1 MPAGR
6 CRLLTAAAFP
16 SDVPVNENGDRFEGP
31 LAHTVRRV
39 STIDVYIVDRVEIAA
54 GRAREFVDE
63 YQSTYMPGARDRGM
77 RLDRMTLSPP
87 LFLADDSNVLTVT
100 WVVDGAGG
108 WWSSALAARH
118 DDAPAR
124 WWDSVADLVVH
135 RTRTMEASVCDVAE
149 LCDV

>member
-1 MPAGR
+1 M
-6 CRLLTAAAFP
+6 FP
-16 SDVPVNENGDRFEGP
+16 FDVPVNENGDRFEGSR
-31 LAHTVRRV
+31 AHTVRGV

-63 YQSTYMPGARDRGM
+63 YQSGYMPGARDRGM
-77 RLDRMTLSPP
+77 RLDRMTLAPP

-100 WVVDGAGG
+100 WVVDGAAG

-124 WWDSVADLVVH
+124 WWDSVAHLVVH
-135 RTRTMEASVCDVAE
+135 RTRTMEASVYDVAE